1 MARFLR
7 GARTLPRINEPRFSL
22 RFFFFRIMKLDKTTL
37 LSSLGLSVIHFLF
50 VLVGTQFRPDFLKSG
65 NAGAITDKIEAVLT
79 QPGIWVAD
87 FMGCISEKPMW
98 WILLVLNSVLWGNVL
113 AYIVRTLFKGGA
125 SK

>member
-1 MARFLR
+1 
-7 GARTLPRINEPRFSL
+7 
-22 RFFFFRIMKLDKTTL
+22 MKLDKTTL

-65 NAGAITDKIEAVLT
+65 NAGAITDKVESVLT

-87 FMGCISEKPMW
+87 FMGCIAEKPMW

-113 AYIVRTLFKGGA
+113 AYIVRTLFKVGE